1 MAELV
6 GTASGIHPRF
16 AKYYV
21 RAVRNDT
28 KDPLARLMVDAGVPY
43 EPDQTNPSNILVFSF
58 PKKSPDSSVM
68 RHHITAVE
76 QLEHYRMVRQHWCE
90 HNPSCTIYVKPDE
103 WLEVGSWIYKNWD
116 DVGGVSFLPFSDHVY
131 QQAPFQEIDEESYNR
146 LEDEF
151 PDVDYFQISQY
162 EKEDTTTA
170 SHELACTGN
179 SCALS

>member
-1 MAELV
+1 
-6 GTASGIHPRF
+6 
-16 AKYYV
+16 
-21 RAVRNDT
+21 
-28 KDPLARLMVDAGVPY
+28 MVDAGVPC

-58 PKKSPDSSVM
+58 PKKSPDTSVM

-131 QQAPFQEIDEESYNR
+131 QQAPFQEIDEEIYNR

-151 PDVDYFQISQY
+151 PDVDYFQISNY
-162 EKEDTTTA
+162 EKEDTTTS

-179 SCALS
+179 SCALA